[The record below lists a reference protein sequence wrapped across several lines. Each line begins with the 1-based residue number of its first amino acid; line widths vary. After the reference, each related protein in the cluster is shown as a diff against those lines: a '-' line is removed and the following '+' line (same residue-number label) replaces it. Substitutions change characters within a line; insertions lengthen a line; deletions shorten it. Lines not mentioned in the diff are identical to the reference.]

1 MKNIL
6 FLFFPAI
13 LCSCQTN
20 NIKIS
25 SEPIDIT
32 RKIISFKQDKM
43 VSILIADNMD
53 IIEIFKPTNNN
64 TCTKIELGKKY
75 SFKVTSVS
83 GLIQQGGDSPK
94 IYILNDSII
103 IKYNHY
109 YTAEEDQNICIK

>member
-13 LCSCQTN
+13 MCNCQTN

-32 RKIISFKQDKM
+32 RKIISVKQDKI
-43 VSILIADNMD
+43 VSILISDNQD
-53 IIEIFKPTNNN
+53 IIEVFKANNN
-64 TCTKIELGKKY
+64 ACTKIELGKKY

-94 IYILNDSII
+94 IYILNDSTI
-103 IKYNHY
+103 IKYNNY

>member
-1 MKNIL
+1 MKNIV
-6 FLFFPAI
+6 FLFFFFI
-13 LCSCQTN
+13 YSCQTN
-20 NIKIS
+20 NVIIS
-25 SEPIDIT
+25 SKPANIT
-32 RKIISFKQDKM
+32 RKIISFKENKE

-94 IYILNDSII
+94 IYILNDSTI
-103 IKYNHY
+103 IKYNNY